1 MRDLRSGDDCMKP
14 YPTKIAVLIIV
25 FFMAAGTHS
34 LLPVRGD
41 DTALPPHTDFAD
53 DTVELSF
60 HLDAFDMHEVIIDGT
75 RYYAIDKE
83 KESSIHEKGLPELPK
98 ICRSIIIPDD
108 KKMAVR
114 VISAAYIEYEDI
126 LIAPSKGF
134 IERSIDPDDVPYE
147 FAPIYK
153 EDIWFPGEI
162 ATLQEP
168 YILRDFRGQTVE
180 IYPYQYNPV
189 QHKLRFYHD
198 VVIEVYAVGEGEI
211 NVYNRERPLTSPNPY
226 FVPIYTHHFVNYE
239 TVVERLNSYG
249 GGGSGTGGAKYT
261 PVSDAGNMLIICYDG
276 FYATMQP
283 FVQWKNMKGIP
294 TEIVNVSAV
303 GGTASAIKSYISN
316 YYSTNGLT
324 FVLLVGDIQQIPT
337 LTSYGASDPSYGYV
351 AGSDHYA
358 DLFVGRFSAQT
369 VSQLQT
375 QIERSIEYEK
385 YPQAGADWY
394 RNGTGIASSQGPG
407 DDGEYD
413 YQHIRNIR
421 SALLAYTYITVDEF
435 YDGSQGGEDAPGNPS
450 ATAVAAAIN
459 NGRSIINYCGHGSAT
474 SWSTSG
480 FSNTNV
486 NSLVNDNMLPFI
498 VSVACNNGEFDNY
511 DTCFA
516 EAWMRATHNGEPTGA
531 IGIFASSISQDWSPP
546 MDVQDEVVDILVET
560 YPSNIKTTTGGLVY
574 NGCAHMLDNYGSSG
588 YKTVDT
594 WILFGDPSL
603 ELRTDTPSPMTV
615 THNPLMYL
623 IDTSFDV
630 TVNGVPHALCALSRN
645 GTLLAYNYTDANGE
659 TTLHLNVTLNSTES
673 LTLVVTAKNK
683 IPYMANITVLGEL
696 NFTLYSGWNLITIPV
711 ENNYTASSLAA
722 LIPECDMIAWWSAQY
737 GMYITF
743 IVGVT
748 PPGSPWDFNITDGVS
763 YYVSVTN
770 DSYLTVNGT
779 PLNDVNVT
787 LYPGWNTIG
796 WWKTR
801 ATTASVL
808 ASQITDCEIV
818 AMWDAA
824 SGSYTTFIVGITPPG
839 SPWDFTV
846 DYGMGLLVK
855 VSTGGIWTGA

>member
-1 MRDLRSGDDCMKP
+1 
-14 YPTKIAVLIIV
+14 
-25 FFMAAGTHS
+25 
-34 LLPVRGD
+34 
-41 DTALPPHTDFAD
+41 
-53 DTVELSF
+53 
-60 HLDAFDMHEVIIDGT
+60 
-75 RYYAIDKE
+75 
-83 KESSIHEKGLPELPK
+83 
-98 ICRSIIIPDD
+98 
-108 KKMAVR
+108 
-114 VISAAYIEYEDI
+114 
-126 LIAPSKGF
+126 
-134 IERSIDPDDVPYE
+134 
-147 FAPIYK
+147 
-153 EDIWFPGEI
+153 
-162 ATLQEP
+162 
-168 YILRDFRGQTVE
+168 
-180 IYPYQYNPV
+180 
-189 QHKLRFYHD
+189 
-198 VVIEVYAVGEGEI
+198 
-211 NVYNRERPLTSPNPY
+211 
-226 FVPIYTHHFVNYE
+226 
-239 TVVERLNSYG
+239 
-249 GGGSGTGGAKYT
+249 
-261 PVSDAGNMLIICYDG
+261 
-276 FYATMQP
+276 
-283 FVQWKNMKGIP
+283 
-294 TEIVNVSAV
+294 
-303 GGTASAIKSYISN
+303 
-316 YYSTNGLT
+316 
-324 FVLLVGDIQQIPT
+324 
-337 LTSYGASDPSYGYV
+337 
-351 AGSDHYA
+351 
-358 DLFVGRFSAQT
+358 
-369 VSQLQT
+369 
-375 QIERSIEYEK
+375 
-385 YPQAGADWY
+385 
-394 RNGTGIASSQGPG
+394 
-407 DDGEYD
+407 
-413 YQHIRNIR
+413 
-421 SALLAYTYITVDEF
+421 
-435 YDGSQGGEDAPGNPS
+435 
-450 ATAVAAAIN
+450 
-459 NGRSIINYCGHGSAT
+459 
-474 SWSTSG
+474 
-480 FSNTNV
+480 
-486 NSLVNDNMLPFI
+486 
-498 VSVACNNGEFDNY
+498 
-511 DTCFA
+511 
-516 EAWMRATHNGEPTGA
+516 
-531 IGIFASSISQDWSPP
+531 GIFASSISQDWSPP